1 MPASYVSPGLYIR
14 EIDESLFVPAL
25 ADTPFG
31 VVGFATW
38 GPIAGDP
45 DDNVTAPSLVTNAGQ
60 LSKNFGPAVGVPV
73 SSYSETND
81 QYPAQPMVYA
91 ASRYL
96 RSGRRCYIVRV
107 ADLDVATNPTSAAAK
122 STGFIKGR
130 ATNIAPPS
138 TNTTSP
144 VNIPNPTTAQAI
156 TTGTVTSGG
165 FLPESTTFQFAVSF
179 NDGNGGETTIG
190 TTEVSQATGTGGGS
204 VHKLTFDF
212 TGAWPTNPHTGADL
226 PSANIY
232 MRTAGGTYGL
242 LSSNQSKNDMEAPR
256 DVTTLP
262 FDTSSNVY
270 KVSAK
275 YKGTLGNRLKVGVAA
290 GGDTTADKPTKKY
303 TVSLISPVTTSIVSQ
318 VEVFDGVASNPHDKS
333 ADGTSEDALKRIT
346 RSTSEF
352 ISFDLISGPATNT
365 AKKSDATTTSD
376 EPEIGGSDTFTVS
389 ATPGLGLFNG
399 DAPTD
404 GSTSKPGWV
413 RCGVSFTGAN
423 GGETT
428 VVSPTTAIGL
438 TSFWTTEGVYVDGNG
453 QVTVTVGSGAV
464 SSANASHVNIYLS
477 KSVSPTETGA
487 STADLRLIKSIPV
500 AQWSNT
506 GANPTWVLTTLPGK
520 QLPAN
525 TASISGHTLTGGLD
539 GLPPAAATTSEKDA
553 LYVGQPKDAVQEAT
567 GLQIYRDAEVTNV
580 NLLAVPAVS
589 TASVVTALIDVA
601 EKRGDCL
608 ALVDPPSKGGIDGA
622 GTGGIKSADGVIKW
636 HNGVSGLVDAP
647 TTSLNS
653 SYAAMF
659 WPWVQV
665 MDGLNAQKLYLPPSA
680 IAAETIAQSD
690 YSSEQWYAPA
700 GLNRGAVKNVLQAQ
714 FRPTLGE
721 RDALY
726 SQGNA
731 INPIATFRGTGIV
744 VWGQRTLQRLPTALD
759 RINVRRL
766 LIFLRQV
773 IDRAAIGLVFEQN
786 DSSMWRKFTNIVS
799 PVLDGVQARRG
810 IVDYRVVM
818 DESTNTPDVIE
829 QNQAVGDIFIKP
841 TKTAEIIVLNF
852 IVTSQSSE
860 FTETSTTGSL

>member
-81 QYPAQPMVYA
+81 QYPTQPMVYA
-91 ASRYL
+91 AARYL

-107 ADLDVATNPTSAAAK
+107 ADLDATSNPTSAAAK
-122 STGFIKGR
+122 STGFIKGK
-130 ATNIAPPS
+130 ATNIAPP
-138 TNTTSP
+138 TINTT
-144 VNIPNPTTAQAI
+144 NPSDLANPIANLMTLTTA
-156 TTGTVTSGG
+156 TSGG
-165 FLPESTTFQFAVSF
+165 KLSNGTYNFALTFVDSS
-179 NDGNGGETTIG
+179 GGETTVGLSEKAI
-190 TTEVSQATGTGGGS
+190 TISGGG
-204 VHKLTFDF
+204 TAQIINADF
-212 TGAWPTNPHTGADL
+212 TGTWPAGA
-226 PSANIY
+226 STANLY
-232 MRTAGGTYGL
+232 MRLGSSGSYGL
-242 LSSNQSKNDMEAPR
+242 IKEGLTETAFKANPTIR
-256 DVTTLP
+256 TLP
-262 FDTSSNVY
+262 FDTASNVY

-275 YKGTLGNRLKVGVAA
+275 YKGTLGNRLKVGVAP
-290 GGDTTADKPTKKY
+290 GGDTSLTKPTKKY
-303 TVSLISPVTTSIVSQ
+303 TISLESPVTTSIVSQ
-318 VEVFDGVASNPHDKS
+318 VEVFDGVASNPNQKN
-333 ADGTSEDALKRIT
+333 ADGTSDDALKRIT
-346 RSTSEF
+346 NSTSEF
-352 ISFDLISGPATNT
+352 ISLDLISKLTTVAAKDTTNGSVT
-365 AKKSDATTTSD
+365 APTES
-376 EPEIGGSDTFTVS
+376 GSGTYQAAAS
-389 ATPGLGLFNG
+389 AGVGLFNG
-399 DAPTD
+399 NGPTD
-404 GSTSKPGWV
+404 GVTTSKPGYV
-413 RCGVSFTGAN
+413 KVGVSFTGAN
-423 GGETT
+423 GGET
-428 VVSPTTAIGL
+428 AITYGASTISL
-438 TSFWTTEGVYVDGNG
+438 TSIWNTSGVWQSGNG
-453 QVTVTVGSGAV
+453 QITVTAGSGAV
-464 SSANASHVNIYLS
+464 SATEVSAVNIYLS
-477 KSVSPTETGA
+477 KEVA
-487 STADLRLIKSIPV
+487 STSGGATNADCRLVKTVPV
-500 AQWSNT
+500 ANWINGET
-506 GANPTWVLTTLPGK
+506 FILKILPGQ
-520 QLPAN
+520 QLPNN
-525 TASISGHTLTGGLD
+525 TSTAVGGSLTGGLD
-539 GLPPAAATTSEKDA
+539 GLPATGATTAQKDA
-553 LYVGQPKDAVQEAT
+553 LYVGQAKDAVQEAT
-567 GLQIYRDAEVTNV
+567 GLQIYRDVEVTNV

-589 TASVVTALIDVA
+589 TAAVVTALIDVA

-608 ALVDPPSKGGIDGA
+608 ALVDPPSKGGTDGA
-622 GTGGIKSADGVIKW
+622 GTGGINSADGVIKW

-690 YSSEQWYAPA
+690 YASEQWYAPA

-773 IDRAAIGLVFEQN
+773 IDQAAIGLVFEQN

-799 PVLDGVQARRG
+799 PILDGVQARRG